1 VGIDSGST
9 WSQTESKRKNSSV
22 QRLGPVW
29 AIVLALDTVTASL
42 TALVSVG
49 IGLLL
54 PGITENYGMSLAD
67 GIPFFALAAFLL
79 VSLAVTA
86 MVLRSR
92 FEDQVSDKVVRLCLS
107 LSAVRLGLIV
117 CGFLAYVVYGA
128 LTYGF

>member
-1 VGIDSGST
+1 M
-9 WSQTESKRKNSSV
+9 NSSV
-22 QRLGPVW
+22 QRPGPGW
-29 AIVLALDTVTASL
+29 TIVLALDTVTTSL

-54 PGITENYGMSLAD
+54 PGITEDYDMSLAD
-67 GIPFFALAAFLL
+67 GLPFFAFAAFVL

-86 MVLRSR
+86 AVLRSR
-92 FEDQVSDKVVRLCLS
+92 FGGQGSARAIRVCLS

-117 CGFLAYVVYGA
+117 CGFLACVVYGA